1 MEEKTAKIPSLKEF
15 KESRRERDAHTQ
27 RSSSMQTKKQMQKSI
42 DKNKTSEK
50 NKAKPSDNK
59 RTSSSQMR
67 HRSAQSGTRN
77 PRPDEKRLH
86 TRERGTA
93 SQNNPQATPRRDT
106 APRTYARDRLSNKD
120 SGESRSRSARSED
133 APLRQYRS
141 SNGAQP
147 RRSVSSERRGPTPV
161 PSKKPPQKSKKP
173 LSPMA
178 RKFRGYLVYAAII
191 LAVVIIGAVLSLT
204 VLFKTE
210 HIVVSGTDVYSAKD
224 IIDASGL
231 IMGDNI
237 FTAPKGR
244 ASDRIEK
251 KFPDIE
257 EAKVTFS
264 IPDTIK
270 IHITMANP
278 AYVIEGTAG
287 YYVVSDM
294 GKVLSVCATDD
305 EAEVPLIEG
314 VSAQSRVPGE
324 YVEYS
329 DDIAT
334 TSLQEM
340 FRAFREFKCEK
351 ITLVNV
357 ETTKGG
363 TLKFRY
369 VYDDRIV
376 VYLGTPD
383 NLTYKIHA
391 ADAIL
396 KEKIDVNDSSV
407 AGTLDASNCYETK
420 KCYFNEYSILPD
432 SVPPA
437 TSATEPTEATEYTE
451 PEY

>member
-15 KESRRERDAHTQ
+15 KESRKERDAHTQ

-42 DKNKTSEK
+42 DKNKVSEK
-50 NKAKPSDNK
+50 KRPSESRRPSSDSG
-59 RTSSSQMR
+59 RTRTNHTAQNR
-67 HRSAQSGTRN
+67 KDAHPDRTPRVSAQGAVP
-77 PRPDEKRLH
+77 PRAKD
-86 TRERGTA
+86 
-93 SQNNPQATPRRDT
+93 SQRTE
-106 APRTYARDRLSNKD
+106 APRTYARDRLSSKD
-120 SGESRSRSARSED
+120 SGESRSRSARSAD

-141 SNGAQP
+141 SNGLKP

-161 PSKKPPQKSKKP
+161 PSNKPPQKPKKP

-178 RKFRGYLVYAAII
+178 RKFRSYLVYASII
-191 LAVVIIGAVLSLT
+191 LVVVLIGAVLSLT

-210 HIVVSGTDVYSAKD
+210 NIVVSGTDVYSAKD

-231 IMGDNI
+231 ILGDNI

-251 KFPDIE
+251 KFTDIE

-270 IHITMANP
+270 IHITMAKP

-287 YYVVSDM
+287 YYLVSDM
-294 GKVLSVCATDD
+294 GKVLSVSATDD

-324 YVEYS
+324 YVEYQ

-340 FRAFREFKCEK
+340 FRAFRELECEK
-351 ITLVNV
+351 ITIVNV

-383 NLTYKIHA
+383 NLSYKIHA
-391 ADAIL
+391 ADTIL

-407 AGTLDASNCYETK
+407 AGTLDASSCYETK

-432 SVPPA
+432 SVPPT
-437 TSATEPTEATEYTE
+437 TSATEATEATENTE
-451 PEY
+451 PEYYG

>member
-15 KESRRERDAHTQ
+15 KESRKERDAHTQ

-42 DKNKTSEK
+42 DKNKTTEK

-67 HRSAQSGTRN
+67 DRSVQSGTRN
-77 PRPDEKRLH
+77 TRPDER
-86 TRERGTA
+86 RIQERGRTGA
-93 SQNNPQATPRRDT
+93 SRSNPHSTPKRD
-106 APRTYARDRLSNKD
+106 APRTYARDRLHSSDN
-120 SGESRSRSARSED
+120 GNTSRSAHSAD
-133 APLRQYRS
+133 APLKQYRS
-141 SNGAQP
+141 GNASP
-147 RRSVSSERRGPTPV
+147 RRRGADAQVRRPTPV
-161 PSKKPPQKSKKP
+161 PSQKPAAKAKRP
-173 LSPMA
+173 LSPAA
-178 RKFRGYLVYAAII
+178 RKFRGYLIYAAII
-191 LAVVIIGAVLSLT
+191 LVVVLVGGVLSLT

-210 HIVVSGTDVYSAKD
+210 NIVVSGTDVYSAED

-231 IMGDNI
+231 ILGDNI

-244 ASDRIEK
+244 AADRIEK
-251 KFPDIE
+251 KFTDIE

-270 IHITMANP
+270 INITMANP
-278 AYVIEGTAG
+278 AYVIEGSSG

-314 VSAQSRVPGE
+314 VSAQNRVPGE

-329 DDIAT
+329 DDIVT
-334 TSLQEM
+334 TSLQEI
-340 FRAFREFKCEK
+340 FRAFREFSCEK
-351 ITLVNV
+351 ITIVNV

-407 AGTLDASNCYETK
+407 AGTLDASGCYETK

-437 TSATEPTEATEYTE
+437 TSATEATEATEYTE
-451 PEY
+451 PEYYN